1 LKEYEPVDVERVGIT
16 TVVAS
21 LMSLMVT
28 LGTIAPDESVTVPV
42 TPPVSTCANKGVKVL
57 KIAQQAQLRR
67 TLPSLRLR
75 YFMTGPFKNIQ
86 SIRPLAIRSRLVQ
99 NESVKDA
106 DRGSP
111 ADSGSRRL
119 KNGLNVREWR
129 AVRIPCFPTLE
140 S

>member
-1 LKEYEPVDVERVGIT
+1 LKEYEPVDVERVGIA
-16 TVVAS
+16 TVDAS
-21 LMSLMVT
+21 LMSLIMT
-28 LGTIAPDESVTVPV
+28 LGTIAPVESVTVPV
-42 TPPVSTCANKGVKVL
+42 TPPVSTCANKGVTVL

-75 YFMTGPFKNIQ
+75 SFMTGPFKSLQ
-86 SIRPLAIRSRLVQ
+86 SFPAVRIRSRSCKMK
-99 NESVKDA
+99 SVKDA
-106 DRGSP
+106 DYGLP

-129 AVRIPCFPTLE
+129 AVRIPCFPTLK